1 MRSTRI
7 GHFIMDEILNKLN
20 LDKKK
25 VIMIAAA
32 AFAFFI
38 FIGIASTCVSSGS
51 KESTKAEVKEHVVKP
66 AQTEIKGDLKGYFE
80 AVDKET
86 PITPDMSAKII
97 SIEIKRTEKELP
109 FDRKD
114 VTIFPDAKDSEKG
127 HVAGF
132 GIEVLDDK
140 GNVIA
145 KAEANSSPNSKDEMI
160 AALQTLPGETATIK
174 FRFFD
179 DLSKASSY
187 RILSTLEKNE
197 KKEKEK
203 SKADKLLDKAV
214 DKAVEKADE
223 IEDDIETA
231 KEVVG
236 VAKDIIDLL

>member
-1 MRSTRI
+1 MKFKFLALTI
-7 GHFIMDEILNKLN
+7 I
-20 LDKKK
+20 
-25 VIMIAAA
+25 
-32 AFAFFI
+32 AFAF
-38 FIGIASTCVSSGS
+38 ASCGGNSSNS
-51 KESTKAEVKEHVVKP
+51 EKASESETAQKEHVVKP

-86 PITPDMSAKII
+86 PITKDMSANVI
-97 SIEIKRTEKELP
+97 SVEIKRTEKELP

-114 VTIFPDAKDSEKG
+114 VTIFPEADDSEKSY
-127 HVAGF
+127 VAGF

-140 GNVIA
+140 DNVIA
-145 KAEANSSPNSKDEMI
+145 KVEANSTPYSWDEMK
-160 AALQTLPGETATIK
+160 ASLQTLPGETATIK
-174 FRFFD
+174 FRFYD

-197 KKEKEK
+197 KKVKEK

>member
-1 MRSTRI
+1 MRSTQI
-7 GHFIMDEILNKLN
+7 GHFNMDEFLNKFN

-25 VIMIAAA
+25 VIIAVV
-32 AFAFFI
+32 AFFV
-38 FIGIASTCVSSGS
+38 FFGFVATCVSSVGS
-51 KESTKAEVKEHVVKP
+51 NEGSTNADAKEHVVKP

-80 AVDKET
+80 VVDKET

-187 RILSTLEKNE
+187 RILSVLEKNE
-197 KKEKEK
+197 KKEEEQ

-214 DKAVEKADE
+214 DKAIDNADE
-223 IEDDIETA
+223 IEEDIETA

>member
-1 MRSTRI
+1 MKFKFLALSI
-7 GHFIMDEILNKLN
+7 I
-20 LDKKK
+20 
-25 VIMIAAA
+25 
-32 AFAFFI
+32 AFAF
-38 FIGIASTCVSSGS
+38 ASCGGNSSNS
-51 KESTKAEVKEHVVKP
+51 EKASESETAQKEHVVKP

-86 PITPDMSAKII
+86 PITKDMSANVI
-97 SIEIKRTEKELP
+97 SVEIKRTEKELP

-114 VTIFPDAKDSEKG
+114 VTIFPEADDSEKSY
-127 HVAGF
+127 VAGF

-140 GNVIA
+140 DNVIA
-145 KAEANSSPNSKDEMI
+145 KVEANSTPYSWDEMK
-160 AALQTLPGETATIK
+160 ASLQTLPGETATIK
-174 FRFFD
+174 FRFYD

-223 IEDDIETA
+223 IEEDIETA

>member
-1 MRSTRI
+1 MKFKFLALTI
-7 GHFIMDEILNKLN
+7 I
-20 LDKKK
+20 
-25 VIMIAAA
+25 
-32 AFAFFI
+32 AFAF
-38 FIGIASTCVSSGS
+38 ASCGGNSSNS
-51 KESTKAEVKEHVVKP
+51 EKASESETAQKEHVVKP

-80 AVDKET
+80 AVDKVT
-86 PITPDMSAKII
+86 PITKDMSANVI
-97 SIEIKRTEKELP
+97 SVEIKRTEKELP

-114 VTIFPDAKDSEKG
+114 VTIFPEADDSEKSY
-127 HVAGF
+127 VAGF

-140 GNVIA
+140 DNVIA
-145 KAEANSSPNSKDEMI
+145 KVEANSTPYSWDEMK
-160 AALQTLPGETATIK
+160 ASLQTLPGETATIK
-174 FRFFD
+174 FRFYD

-223 IEDDIETA
+223 IEEDIETA

>member
-1 MRSTRI
+1 MKFKFLALTI
-7 GHFIMDEILNKLN
+7 I
-20 LDKKK
+20 
-25 VIMIAAA
+25 
-32 AFAFFI
+32 AFAF
-38 FIGIASTCVSSGS
+38 ASCGGNSSNS
-51 KESTKAEVKEHVVKP
+51 EKASESETAQKEHVVKP
-66 AQTEIKGDLKGYFE
+66 TQTEIKGDLKGYFE

-86 PITPDMSAKII
+86 PITKDMSANVI
-97 SIEIKRTEKELP
+97 SVEIKRTEKELP

-114 VTIFPDAKDSEKG
+114 VTIFPEADDSEKSY
-127 HVAGF
+127 VAGF

-140 GNVIA
+140 DNVIA
-145 KAEANSSPNSKDEMI
+145 KAEANSTPYSWDEMK
-160 AALQTLPGETATIK
+160 ASLQTLPGETATIK
-174 FRFFD
+174 FHFYD

-197 KKEKEK
+197 KKVKEK

>member
-1 MRSTRI
+1 MKFKFLALTI
-7 GHFIMDEILNKLN
+7 I
-20 LDKKK
+20 
-25 VIMIAAA
+25 
-32 AFAFFI
+32 AFAF
-38 FIGIASTCVSSGS
+38 ASCGGNSSNS
-51 KESTKAEVKEHVVKP
+51 EKASESETAQKEHVVKP
-66 AQTEIKGDLKGYFE
+66 TQTEIKGDLKGYFE

-86 PITPDMSAKII
+86 PITKDMSANVI
-97 SIEIKRTEKELP
+97 SVEIKRTEKELP

-114 VTIFPDAKDSEKG
+114 VTIFPEADDSEKSY
-127 HVAGF
+127 VAGF

-140 GNVIA
+140 DNVIA
-145 KAEANSSPNSKDEMI
+145 KVEANSTPYSWDEMK
-160 AALQTLPGETATIK
+160 ASLQTLPGETATIK
-174 FRFFD
+174 FRFYD

-223 IEDDIETA
+223 IEEDIETA

>member
-1 MRSTRI
+1 MKFKFLALTI
-7 GHFIMDEILNKLN
+7 I
-20 LDKKK
+20 
-25 VIMIAAA
+25 
-32 AFAFFI
+32 AFAF
-38 FIGIASTCVSSGS
+38 ASCGGNSSNS
-51 KESTKAEVKEHVVKP
+51 EKASESETAQKEHVVKP

-86 PITPDMSAKII
+86 PITKDMSANVI
-97 SIEIKRTEKELP
+97 SVEIKRTEKELP

-114 VTIFPDAKDSEKG
+114 VTIFPEADDSEKSY
-127 HVAGF
+127 VAGF

-140 GNVIA
+140 DNVIA
-145 KAEANSSPNSKDEMI
+145 KAEANSTPYSWDEMK
-160 AALQTLPGETATIK
+160 ASLQTLPGETATIK
-174 FRFFD
+174 FHFYD

-223 IEDDIETA
+223 IEEDIETA

>member
-1 MRSTRI
+1 MKFKFLALTI
-7 GHFIMDEILNKLN
+7 I
-20 LDKKK
+20 
-25 VIMIAAA
+25 
-32 AFAFFI
+32 AFAF
-38 FIGIASTCVSSGS
+38 ASCGGNSSNS
-51 KESTKAEVKEHVVKP
+51 EKASESETAQKEHVVKP
-66 AQTEIKGDLKGYFE
+66 TQTEIKGDLKGYFE

-86 PITPDMSAKII
+86 PITKDMSANVI
-97 SIEIKRTEKELP
+97 SVEIKRTEKELP

-114 VTIFPDAKDSEKG
+114 VTIFPEADDSEKSY
-127 HVAGF
+127 VAGF

-140 GNVIA
+140 DNVIA
-145 KAEANSSPNSKDEMI
+145 KAEANSTPYSWDEMK
-160 AALQTLPGETATIK
+160 ASLQTLPGETATIK
-174 FRFFD
+174 FHFYD

>member
-1 MRSTRI
+1 MKFKFLALSI
-7 GHFIMDEILNKLN
+7 I
-20 LDKKK
+20 
-25 VIMIAAA
+25 
-32 AFAFFI
+32 AFAF
-38 FIGIASTCVSSGS
+38 ASCGGNSSNS
-51 KESTKAEVKEHVVKP
+51 EKASESETAQKEHVVKP
-66 AQTEIKGDLKGYFE
+66 TQTEIKGDLKGYFE

-86 PITPDMSAKII
+86 PITKDMSANVI
-97 SIEIKRTEKELP
+97 SVEIKRTEKELP

-114 VTIFPDAKDSEKG
+114 VTIFPEADDSEKSY
-127 HVAGF
+127 VAGF

-140 GNVIA
+140 DNVIA
-145 KAEANSSPNSKDEMI
+145 KAEANSTPYSWDEMK
-160 AALQTLPGETATIK
+160 ASLQTLPGETATIK
-174 FRFFD
+174 FHFYD

-223 IEDDIETA
+223 IEEDIETA

>member
-1 MRSTRI
+1 MKFKFLALTI
-7 GHFIMDEILNKLN
+7 I
-20 LDKKK
+20 
-25 VIMIAAA
+25 
-32 AFAFFI
+32 AFAF
-38 FIGIASTCVSSGS
+38 ASCGGNSSNS
-51 KESTKAEVKEHVVKP
+51 EKASESETAQKEHVVKP
-66 AQTEIKGDLKGYFE
+66 TQTEIKGDLKGYFE

-86 PITPDMSAKII
+86 PITKDMSANVI
-97 SIEIKRTEKELP
+97 SVEIKRTEKELP

-114 VTIFPDAKDSEKG
+114 VTIFPEADDSEKSY
-127 HVAGF
+127 VAGF

-140 GNVIA
+140 DNVIA
-145 KAEANSSPNSKDEMI
+145 KVEANSTPYSWDEMK
-160 AALQTLPGETATIK
+160 ASLQTLPGETATIK
-174 FRFFD
+174 FRFYD

-197 KKEKEK
+197 KKVKEK

>member
-1 MRSTRI
+1 MKFKFLALTI
-7 GHFIMDEILNKLN
+7 I
-20 LDKKK
+20 
-25 VIMIAAA
+25 
-32 AFAFFI
+32 AFAF
-38 FIGIASTCVSSGS
+38 ASCGGNSSNS
-51 KESTKAEVKEHVVKP
+51 EKASESETAQKEHVVKP

-86 PITPDMSAKII
+86 PITKDMSANVI
-97 SIEIKRTEKELP
+97 SVEIKRTEKELP

-114 VTIFPDAKDSEKG
+114 VTIFPEADDSEKSY
-127 HVAGF
+127 VAGF
-132 GIEVLDDK
+132 GIEVLDNKD
-140 GNVIA
+140 NVIA
-145 KAEANSSPNSKDEMI
+145 KVEANSTPYSWDEMK
-160 AALQTLPGETATIK
+160 ASLQTLPGETATIK
-174 FRFFD
+174 FRFYD

>member
-1 MRSTRI
+1 MKFKFLALTI
-7 GHFIMDEILNKLN
+7 I
-20 LDKKK
+20 
-25 VIMIAAA
+25 
-32 AFAFFI
+32 AFAF
-38 FIGIASTCVSSGS
+38 ASCGGNSSNS
-51 KESTKAEVKEHVVKP
+51 EKASESETAQKEHVVKP

-86 PITPDMSAKII
+86 PITKDMSANVI
-97 SIEIKRTEKELP
+97 SVEIKRTEKELP

-114 VTIFPDAKDSEKG
+114 VTIFPEADDSEKSY
-127 HVAGF
+127 VAGF

-140 GNVIA
+140 DNVIA
-145 KAEANSSPNSKDEMI
+145 KVEANSTPYSWDEMK
-160 AALQTLPGETATIK
+160 ASLQTLPGETATIK
-174 FRFFD
+174 FRFYD

-223 IEDDIETA
+223 IEEDIETA

-236 VAKDIIDLL
+236 VAKDIIDLI

>member
-1 MRSTRI
+1 MKFKFLALTI
-7 GHFIMDEILNKLN
+7 I
-20 LDKKK
+20 
-25 VIMIAAA
+25 
-32 AFAFFI
+32 AFAF
-38 FIGIASTCVSSGS
+38 ASCGGNSSNS
-51 KESTKAEVKEHVVKP
+51 EKASESETAQKEHVVKP

-80 AVDKET
+80 TVDKET
-86 PITPDMSAKII
+86 PITKDMSANVI
-97 SIEIKRTEKELP
+97 SVEIKRTEKELP

-114 VTIFPDAKDSEKG
+114 VTIFPEADDSEKSY
-127 HVAGF
+127 VAGF

-140 GNVIA
+140 DNVIA
-145 KAEANSSPNSKDEMI
+145 KAEANSTPYSWDEMK
-160 AALQTLPGETATIK
+160 ASLQTLPGETATIK
-174 FRFFD
+174 FHFYD

-197 KKEKEK
+197 KKVKEK

>member
-1 MRSTRI
+1 MKFKFLALTI
-7 GHFIMDEILNKLN
+7 I
-20 LDKKK
+20 
-25 VIMIAAA
+25 
-32 AFAFFI
+32 AFAF
-38 FIGIASTCVSSGS
+38 ASCGGNSSNS
-51 KESTKAEVKEHVVKP
+51 EKASESETAQKEHVVKP
-66 AQTEIKGDLKGYFE
+66 TQTEIKGDLKGYFE

-86 PITPDMSAKII
+86 PITKDMSANVI
-97 SIEIKRTEKELP
+97 SVEIKRTEKELP

-114 VTIFPDAKDSEKG
+114 VTIFPEADDSEKSY
-127 HVAGF
+127 VAGF

-140 GNVIA
+140 DNVIA
-145 KAEANSSPNSKDEMI
+145 KAEANSTPYSWDEMK
-160 AALQTLPGETATIK
+160 ASLQTLPGETATIK
-174 FRFFD
+174 FHFYD

-223 IEDDIETA
+223 IEEDIETA

>member
-1 MRSTRI
+1 MKFKFLALTI
-7 GHFIMDEILNKLN
+7 I
-20 LDKKK
+20 
-25 VIMIAAA
+25 
-32 AFAFFI
+32 AFAF
-38 FIGIASTCVSSGS
+38 ASCGGNSSNS
-51 KESTKAEVKEHVVKP
+51 EKASESETAQKEHVVKP
-66 AQTEIKGDLKGYFE
+66 TQTEIKGDLKGYFE

-86 PITPDMSAKII
+86 PITKDMSANVI
-97 SIEIKRTEKELP
+97 SVEIKRTEKELP

-114 VTIFPDAKDSEKG
+114 VTIFPEADDSEKSY
-127 HVAGF
+127 VAGF

-140 GNVIA
+140 DNVIA
-145 KAEANSSPNSKDEMI
+145 KAEANSTPYSWDEMK
-160 AALQTLPGETATIK
+160 ASLQTLPGETATIK
-174 FRFFD
+174 FRFYD

-223 IEDDIETA
+223 IEEDIETA

>member
-1 MRSTRI
+1 MKFKFLALTI
-7 GHFIMDEILNKLN
+7 I
-20 LDKKK
+20 
-25 VIMIAAA
+25 
-32 AFAFFI
+32 AFAF
-38 FIGIASTCVSSGS
+38 ASCGGNSSNS
-51 KESTKAEVKEHVVKP
+51 EKASESETAQKEHVVKP

-86 PITPDMSAKII
+86 PITKDMSANVI
-97 SIEIKRTEKELP
+97 SVEIKRTEKELP

-114 VTIFPDAKDSEKG
+114 VTIFPEADDSEKSY
-127 HVAGF
+127 VAGF

-140 GNVIA
+140 DNVIA
-145 KAEANSSPNSKDEMI
+145 KVEANSTPYSWDEMK
-160 AALQTLPGETATIK
+160 ASLQTLPGETATIK
-174 FRFFD
+174 FRFYD

-223 IEDDIETA
+223 IEEDIETA

>member
-1 MRSTRI
+1 MKFKFLALTI
-7 GHFIMDEILNKLN
+7 I
-20 LDKKK
+20 
-25 VIMIAAA
+25 
-32 AFAFFI
+32 AFAF
-38 FIGIASTCVSSGS
+38 ASCGGNSSNS
-51 KESTKAEVKEHVVKP
+51 EKASESETAQKEHVVKP

-86 PITPDMSAKII
+86 PITKDMSANVI
-97 SIEIKRTEKELP
+97 SVEIKRTEKELP

-114 VTIFPDAKDSEKG
+114 VTIFPETDDSEKSY
-127 HVAGF
+127 VAGF

-140 GNVIA
+140 DNVIA
-145 KAEANSSPNSKDEMI
+145 KVEANSTPYSWDEMK
-160 AALQTLPGETATIK
+160 ASLQTLPGETATIK
-174 FRFFD
+174 FRFYD

-223 IEDDIETA
+223 IEEDIETA

>member
-1 MRSTRI
+1 MKFKFLALTI
-7 GHFIMDEILNKLN
+7 I
-20 LDKKK
+20 
-25 VIMIAAA
+25 
-32 AFAFFI
+32 AFAF
-38 FIGIASTCVSSGS
+38 ASCGGNSSNS
-51 KESTKAEVKEHVVKP
+51 EKASESETAQKEHVVKP
-66 AQTEIKGDLKGYFE
+66 TQTEIKGDLKGYFE

-86 PITPDMSAKII
+86 PITKDMSANVI
-97 SIEIKRTEKELP
+97 SVEIKRTEKELP

-114 VTIFPDAKDSEKG
+114 VTIFPEADDSEKSY
-127 HVAGF
+127 VAGF

-140 GNVIA
+140 DNVIA
-145 KAEANSSPNSKDEMI
+145 KVEANSTPYSWDEMK
-160 AALQTLPGETATIK
+160 ASLQTLPGETATIK
-174 FRFFD
+174 FHFYD

-223 IEDDIETA
+223 IEEDIETA

>member
-1 MRSTRI
+1 MKFKFLALTI
-7 GHFIMDEILNKLN
+7 I
-20 LDKKK
+20 
-25 VIMIAAA
+25 
-32 AFAFFI
+32 AFAF
-38 FIGIASTCVSSGS
+38 ASCGGNSSNS
-51 KESTKAEVKEHVVKP
+51 EKASESETAQKEHVVKP
-66 AQTEIKGDLKGYFE
+66 TQTEIKGDLKGYFE

-86 PITPDMSAKII
+86 PITKDMSANVI
-97 SIEIKRTEKELP
+97 SVEIKRTEKELP

-114 VTIFPDAKDSEKG
+114 VTIFPEADDSEKSY
-127 HVAGF
+127 VAGF

-140 GNVIA
+140 DNVIA
-145 KAEANSSPNSKDEMI
+145 KAEANSTPYSWDEMK
-160 AALQTLPGETATIK
+160 ASLQTLPGETATIK
-174 FRFFD
+174 FRFYD

>member
-1 MRSTRI
+1 MSS
-7 GHFIMDEILNKLN
+7 N
-20 LDKKK
+20 
-25 VIMIAAA
+25 VI
-32 AFAFFI
+32 
-38 FIGIASTCVSSGS
+38 SV
-51 KESTKAEVKEHVVKP
+51 
-66 AQTEIKGDLKGYFE
+66 
-80 AVDKET
+80 
-86 PITPDMSAKII
+86 
-97 SIEIKRTEKELP
+97 EIKRTEKELP

-114 VTIFPDAKDSEKG
+114 VTIFPEADDSEKSY
-127 HVAGF
+127 VAGF

-140 GNVIA
+140 DNVIA
-145 KAEANSSPNSKDEMI
+145 KVEANSTPYSWDEMK
-160 AALQTLPGETATIK
+160 ASLQTLPGETATIK
-174 FRFFD
+174 FRFYD

-223 IEDDIETA
+223 IEEDIETA

>member
-1 MRSTRI
+1 MKFKFLALTI
-7 GHFIMDEILNKLN
+7 I
-20 LDKKK
+20 
-25 VIMIAAA
+25 
-32 AFAFFI
+32 AFAF
-38 FIGIASTCVSSGS
+38 ASCGGNSSNS
-51 KESTKAEVKEHVVKP
+51 EKASESETAQKEHVVKP

-86 PITPDMSAKII
+86 PITKDMSANVI
-97 SIEIKRTEKELP
+97 SVEIKRTEKELP

-114 VTIFPDAKDSEKG
+114 VTIFPEADDSEKSY
-127 HVAGF
+127 VAGF

-140 GNVIA
+140 DNVIA
-145 KAEANSSPNSKDEMI
+145 KVEANSTPYSWNEMK
-160 AALQTLPGETATIK
+160 ASLQTLPGETATIK
-174 FRFFD
+174 FRFYD

-223 IEDDIETA
+223 IEEDIETA

>member
-1 MRSTRI
+1 MKFKFLALTI
-7 GHFIMDEILNKLN
+7 I
-20 LDKKK
+20 
-25 VIMIAAA
+25 
-32 AFAFFI
+32 AFAF
-38 FIGIASTCVSSGS
+38 ASCGGNSSNS
-51 KESTKAEVKEHVVKP
+51 EKASESETAQKEHVVKP
-66 AQTEIKGDLKGYFE
+66 TQTEIKGDLKGYFE
-80 AVDKET
+80 TVDKET
-86 PITPDMSAKII
+86 PITKDMSANVI
-97 SIEIKRTEKELP
+97 SVEIKRTEKELP

-114 VTIFPDAKDSEKG
+114 VTIFPEADDSEKSY
-127 HVAGF
+127 VAGF

-140 GNVIA
+140 DNVIA
-145 KAEANSSPNSKDEMI
+145 KAEANSTPYSWDEMK
-160 AALQTLPGETATIK
+160 ASLQTLPGETATIK
-174 FRFFD
+174 FHFYD

-197 KKEKEK
+197 KKVKEK